1 MSKLVVLICAALCL
15 GCLSSAASAEII
27 DFDYYALPDGYGW
40 LSYSRIKYQGVFLSP
55 LDDPEGTL
63 AINSCSACGLG
74 VSSLQN
80 PLFSGLYAIG
90 SILIEFPENVGFVQI
105 TGGDSGFDR
114 DSFAME
120 AYDYNRT
127 LLASVATGLFGGNI
141 QGNDNTSYYIDSATL
156 CVAVSGIRYIH
167 IHPESDS
174 NFGIS
179 FDDLMYD
186 FQTSAAPVP
195 EPATMILVGLGLI
208 GLSGLRKRN
217 KK

>member
-1 MSKLVVLICAALCL
+1 MSKLIVLICAALCL

-40 LSYSRIKYQGVFLSP
+40 LSYSLITYQGVFISP

-63 AINSCSACGLG
+63 AINSGSACGLG
-74 VSSLQN
+74 VSSLKN
-80 PLFSGLYAIG
+80 SLFSGLDALG

-105 TGGDSGFDR
+105 TGGDSASDR
-114 DSFAME
+114 DSFAIE
-120 AYDYNRT
+120 AYDYKRT
-127 LLASVATGLFGGNI
+127 LLASVATGLFGGNT

-156 CVAVSGIRYIH
+156 CVAVRGIRYIH
-167 IHPESDS
+167 IHSESDS

-179 FDDLMYD
+179 FDDLIYD
-186 FQTSAAPVP
+186 FQTAAAPVP